1 MKYNYL
7 TDRSKE
13 ILEKLDK
20 EYLKAWKAGHN
31 IQESET
37 IALNKINED
46 GRAILRALRDAD
58 VI

>member
-1 MKYNYL
+1 LDCL

-37 IALNKINED
+37 IALSKINGDE
-46 GRAILRALRDAD
+46 RAILMALRDAD